1 MENFFENPG
10 LSHIGEK
17 ILKNLPFEDKVT
29 CRLVQ
34 KSWKNILD
42 KVASKV
48 KLNDL
53 LQMIQKLCAFQMNS
67 DPPQKLFRVSRLKP
81 WSEFLNQIH
90 SKIENPWIPI
100 YIENIFMRIK
110 DNNEKFVSPLYTFAI
125 VFGNVKMVNFI
136 LVNGLVENFSFNTL
150 LSRVLR
156 IESICMMECLKPFL
170 TEKEQ
175 EFVIIQATQRYGHIK
190 FVEVI
195 LLPDTKLSSD
205 FLSSNFL
212 LHMAAQ
218 KGSVKI
224 VEFLLSKTQMFASY
238 EDEFGNTPLFY
249 AVENNHIEIVKLIVR
264 HLNEDQLSEDFHSYC
279 LAAKLG
285 YYEILK
291 ILCQKVANPNVSWRN
306 GDTFLHWAA
315 GKGQFEIV
323 KLLCSYTSNVNVT
336 NEHGITP
343 AMIARRNDYD
353 EIANYLEH
361 MTKGAKFSE

>member
-1 MENFFENPG
+1 MEKFFENPG

-34 KSWKNILD
+34 KYWKNILD
-42 KVASKV
+42 KSASKV
-48 KLNDL
+48 ELNDL
-53 LQMIQKLCAFQMNS
+53 LQKLK
-67 DPPQKLFRVSRLKP
+67 KLYEELVIVSRLKP
-81 WSEFLNQIH
+81 WSDFLNQIH

-100 YIENIFMRIK
+100 YIENILVK
-110 DNNEKFVSPLYTFAI
+110 ANHEKRLVPPLYTFAI
-125 VFGNVKMVNFI
+125 LFGNVKMVNFI
-136 LVNGLVENFSFNTL
+136 IVNGLAENFSFTTL

-156 IESICMMECLKPFL
+156 IENICMMECLKPFL
-170 TEKEQ
+170 SEEEQ
-175 EFVIIQATQRYGHIK
+175 EFVIIEATRQYGHIK

-195 LLPDTKLSSD
+195 LLPDTKLSYN

-218 KGSVKI
+218 KGSVRI

-249 AVENNHIEIVKLIVR
+249 AVENNCIEIVKLIVR
-264 HLNEDQLSEDFHSYC
+264 HLNEDQISEDFHSYC
-279 LAAKLG
+279 LAARLG

-353 EIANYLEH
+353 EITNYLEH
-361 MTKGAKFSE
+361 MTKGAKFSK